1 MRNRVSVVGIA
12 CLFSLL
18 GLSVLAGC
26 GGSDSRAGV
35 GTSRG
40 ASVAFTIRWPE
51 RTRLIPLAAQSIKVE
66 IRDSQGALLG
76 APKVVAR
83 PASGNTTTVVF
94 NDLEVQT
101 VQVKATAYPNTDGTG
116 VAQATG
122 TVPLE
127 LVARQTAEATVT
139 MDSTISRV
147 QLGYDASP
155 LVIGEPRTLTA
166 QALNSLDET
175 VLVDP
180 SLWEWSSDNTADFNL
195 VPSAASATIT
205 AVNPGRV
212 TVSVREKESGKT
224 AGVALQNG
232 LTLANTR
239 IVFVSQR
246 GGGETEIYSMNA
258 DGTNQTRL
266 TNNAVQERSPI
277 FSPDGKTIAYTRYDT
292 PTVGDL
298 YLMNVDGTGAK
309 RLTSGPETHTAGTFT
324 PDGSKILF
332 TKNVNQATSIWIM
345 NVDGSEQRRLTTS
358 SEWESSPAISPDG
371 AQVVFVR
378 SFELWIMNLDGTGQ
392 RKLSNDPFGQAHN
405 ASFSPNGSK
414 IMYSFNKNLNTS
426 IYIMNSDGTGLTQVS
441 ASGRYSPRFSPDGKK
456 IVFQANEGFGGFGNN
471 DEIEVMNVDGSQVV
485 RLTTVEGHDTAPS
498 WSGFVF

>member
-1 MRNRVSVVGIA
+1 MRNRISVVGIT

-18 GLSVLAGC
+18 GLGVLVGC

-35 GTSRG
+35 GTSRS

-83 PASGNTTTVVF
+83 PASGNTSTVVF

-101 VQVKATAYPNTDGTG
+101 VQVKATAYPNSDGTG

-122 TVPLE
+122 TVPLV

-180 SLWEWSSDNTADFNL
+180 SLWEWSSSNSVDFNL

-224 AGVALQNG
+224 VAVALQNG

-246 GGGETEIYSMNA
+246 YGAAGIYIMNA

-266 TNNAVQERSPI
+266 TNNTVQERSPI
-277 FSPDGKTIAYTRYDT
+277 FSPDGKSIVYTRYDN
-292 PTVGDL
+292 PTEGDL

-309 RLTSGPETHTAGTFT
+309 NLTSGPGTDAATCFT

-332 TKNVNQATSIWIM
+332 TNSQTGASTIYSVNIDGSEKRRLTASSELESSPVISPDGAQIAFVRSSELWIM
-345 NVDGSEQRRLTTS
+345 NVDG
-358 SEWESSPAISPDG
+358 
-371 AQVVFVR
+371 
-378 SFELWIMNLDGTGQ
+378 TGQ
-392 RKLSNDPFGQAHN
+392 KKLSNDPSGN
-405 ASFSPNGSK
+405 VSGISFSPNGK
-414 IMYSFNKNLNTS
+414 RIMYNFYKNLNTS
-426 IYIMNSDGTGLTQVS
+426 ICIMNSDGTGVTQIS
-441 ASGRYSPRFSPDGKK
+441 ASGRYSPRFSPDGTK
-456 IVFQANEGFGGFGNN
+456 IVFQANEGFGGFSNN

-485 RLTTVEGHDTAPS
+485 RLTTVDGHDTAPS